1 MILER
6 IKNISEDF
14 NMFDNDL
21 DKYEYIVDLGKELK
35 SIDEKLLKDEF
46 LIQGCTSK
54 VWLIP
59 EFKEGLLKFNAES
72 NSVIVRGLVNILVS
86 IFDNLEPKVIL
97 SFDFEGL
104 KELNLE
110 EIISPSR
117 QNGVYH
123 MIEKIKHYAEIYRKE
138 I

>member
-59 EFKEGLLKFNAES
+59 EFKEGLLKFNADS

-86 IFDNLEPKVIL
+86 IFDNLEPEVIL